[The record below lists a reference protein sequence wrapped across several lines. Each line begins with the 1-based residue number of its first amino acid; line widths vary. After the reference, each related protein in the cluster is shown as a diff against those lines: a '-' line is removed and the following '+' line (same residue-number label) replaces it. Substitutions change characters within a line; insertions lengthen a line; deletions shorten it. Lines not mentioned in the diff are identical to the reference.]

1 MITTGEILIVMGV
14 LASLL
19 LFCIYVVLYLVRKEG
34 LSMSQVR
41 TMIEEIERAIAEEDF
56 NLTEWED
63 GFLESIK
70 RQIANRPLSD
80 KQEDVLTKIWE
91 RAKSH

>member
-1 MITTGEILIVMGV
+1 
-14 LASLL
+14 
-19 LFCIYVVLYLVRKEG
+19 
-34 LSMSQVR
+34 MSQVR